1 MSHFRYPETK
11 SNAKNQNKTK
21 PRRNNTPP
29 RGLASEYFLW
39 LIRSGLCFVSYFV
52 LFHDDRLQSSVCMYD
67 AGASQ
72 KANGCAIARPQ
83 TLCCLSLCISSLY
96 SNLFSHSIFLNIS
109 IYMSNINSLI
119 LIEHYVDAEDE
130 PMDLHVVTIEEES
143 LFQAAYPD
151 VVSLY
156 QMEKSEALTKKQKSK
171 FKSFYLINLQAFPE
185 YKKQK

>member
-1 MSHFRYPETK
+1 
-11 SNAKNQNKTK
+11 
-21 PRRNNTPP
+21 
-29 RGLASEYFLW
+29 
-39 LIRSGLCFVSYFV
+39 
-52 LFHDDRLQSSVCMYD
+52 
-67 AGASQ
+67 
-72 KANGCAIARPQ
+72 
-83 TLCCLSLCISSLY
+83 
-96 SNLFSHSIFLNIS
+96 
-109 IYMSNINSLI
+109 MSNVNSLI

-185 YKKQK
+185 

>member
-1 MSHFRYPETK
+1 
-11 SNAKNQNKTK
+11 
-21 PRRNNTPP
+21 
-29 RGLASEYFLW
+29 
-39 LIRSGLCFVSYFV
+39 
-52 LFHDDRLQSSVCMYD
+52 
-67 AGASQ
+67 
-72 KANGCAIARPQ
+72 
-83 TLCCLSLCISSLY
+83 
-96 SNLFSHSIFLNIS
+96 
-109 IYMSNINSLI
+109 MSNVNSLI

>member
-1 MSHFRYPETK
+1 
-11 SNAKNQNKTK
+11 
-21 PRRNNTPP
+21 
-29 RGLASEYFLW
+29 
-39 LIRSGLCFVSYFV
+39 
-52 LFHDDRLQSSVCMYD
+52 
-67 AGASQ
+67 
-72 KANGCAIARPQ
+72 
-83 TLCCLSLCISSLY
+83 
-96 SNLFSHSIFLNIS
+96 
-109 IYMSNINSLI
+109 MSNINSLI

-185 YKKQK
+185 